1 MPDTFFD
8 LNPEL
13 TAGDLL
19 PALQEHGARLRPV
32 LDHDP
37 DKAAEAREINRSQ
50 DFARMLSTRYR
61 QN

>member
-19 PALQEHGARLRPV
+19 PALQEHGVRLRPV
-32 LDHDP
+32 LEHDS
-37 DKAAEAREINRSQ
+37 DKASEAREINRSQ
-50 DFARMLSTRYR
+50 DFARLVSNRWR
-61 QN
+61 QD